1 MNAGATHVHRAMS
14 SSTRTSDAPMIFAS
28 AHCHLEASNVEP
40 TFGAIS
46 PWLGVL
52 RLIRT

>member
-1 MNAGATHVHRAMS
+1 MNAGATRVHHAMS
-14 SSTRTSDAPMIFAS
+14 SSTRTAGTPMIFAS
-28 AHCHLEASNVEP
+28 AHCHLEASSAEP